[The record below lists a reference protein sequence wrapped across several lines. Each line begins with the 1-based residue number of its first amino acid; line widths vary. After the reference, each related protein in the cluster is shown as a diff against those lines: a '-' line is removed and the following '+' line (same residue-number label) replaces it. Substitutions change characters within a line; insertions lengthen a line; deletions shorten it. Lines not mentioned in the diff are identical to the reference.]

1 MRYRPSAGRLI
12 VELFY
17 SHDPSITRDN
27 GVIHLNMSM
36 MARKLH
42 VRPSRLLDTLEWME
56 KYGIIT
62 DLMVN
67 RKNAKLSIR
76 EPEWKRSRM
85 SLHESLNDIEF
96 QDNTLNKSL
105 VNKLTQYILK
115 NKKAIKGWVDEMSS
129 PDLSPQELTDEYAEE
144 TLERLIKK
152 QALRDKAKA
161 KKSEEEF
168 FNKVKTESD
177 REKGL
182 SGRGKH
188 KDYLIEVKPSQ
199 WDD

>member
-17 SHDPSITRDN
+17 SQDPSITRDN
-27 GVIHLNMSM
+27 GVIHINMSM

-76 EPEWKRSRM
+76 EPEWKRPRM
-85 SLHESLNDIEF
+85 GIRESLNDIEF
-96 QDNTLNKSL
+96 
-105 VNKLTQYILK
+105 
-115 NKKAIKGWVDEMSS
+115 
-129 PDLSPQELTDEYAEE
+129 
-144 TLERLIKK
+144 
-152 QALRDKAKA
+152 
-161 KKSEEEF
+161 
-168 FNKVKTESD
+168 
-177 REKGL
+177 
-182 SGRGKH
+182 
-188 KDYLIEVKPSQ
+188 
-199 WDD
+199 